1 MNPLLNH
8 YRRSSSISLQLPS
21 GGFYGGDIDFNMNK
35 EVEIFPLSAKNEIY
49 INNPEHLLSGE
60 ACSYSISE
68 CCPNVKDI
76 ANLPYMDMEVI
87 CLGIKKASYGGE
99 LKMPYRC
106 PHCKHEGDGFYS
118 IDHIFSMMK
127 EMPEHYICE
136 VDNLKIYMKP
146 FTLENLDQFKLIYTN
161 EKIAENTLKKE
172 DMSNEDKA
180 KVIYDSLETISTIST
195 ESIGE
200 CIIRIIME
208 DGTEVTDKNYIM
220 EYYNNAP
227 VSVVKKIVKFHNELS
242 EYGLPKKLQIA
253 CESCNKEFDY
263 PMVYDPSSF
272 FD

>member
-8 YRRSSSISLQLPS
+8 YRRSSSISLPLPS

-49 INNPEHLLSGE
+49 INNPDHLLSGQ
-60 ACSYSISE
+60 ACIYSIAE

-76 ANLPYMDMEVI
+76 LNLPYMDMEMI
-87 CLGIKKASYGGE
+87 CLGIKKVSYGPE
-99 LKMPYRC
+99 LKLPYNC
-106 PHCKHEGDGFYS
+106 PHCKHEGDAFYS
-118 IDHIFSMMK
+118 IDYIFSMMK

-146 FTLENLDQFKLIYTN
+146 FTLESFDQFKLIYTN
-161 EKIAENTLKKE
+161 EKIAENTLKR
-172 DMSNEDKA
+172 DDLSNEDKA
-180 KVIYDSLETISTIST
+180 KEIYESLEKISNISTD
-195 ESIGE
+195 SIGN
-200 CIIRIIME
+200 CIIRIIV
-208 DGTEVTDKNYIM
+208 DDVEVTDKNQIL
-220 EYYNNAP
+220 EYYENAP

-242 EYGLPKKLQIA
+242 KFGLPKNLAIT
-253 CESCNKEFDY
+253 CENCEKDFEY